1 MSAAEMDPSHRYFL
15 SLGSNIQP
23 DENLTRAITRLREH
37 GKIDAVSSVWE
48 SEPIGSTGPNFLNLC
63 LSIRSPLEPDEFR
76 ALVTRNIEA
85 QMGRVR
91 GSDRSAPRT
100 IDIDILMV
108 DESPLNLERWRQA
121 FVVTPLAELLPQFI
135 HPLQHEPLIK
145 LAEKMRAETWIV
157 PRAKAPRAASR

>member
-1 MSAAEMDPSHRYFL
+1 MDPSHRYFL

-100 IDIDILMV
+100 IDPDNPTTRTPQSTYTHTLHILV
-108 DESPLNLERWRQA
+108 LLLETLKA
-121 FVVTPLAELLPQFI
+121 PLA
-135 HPLQHEPLIK
+135 
-145 LAEKMRAETWIV
+145 A
-157 PRAKAPRAASR
+157 